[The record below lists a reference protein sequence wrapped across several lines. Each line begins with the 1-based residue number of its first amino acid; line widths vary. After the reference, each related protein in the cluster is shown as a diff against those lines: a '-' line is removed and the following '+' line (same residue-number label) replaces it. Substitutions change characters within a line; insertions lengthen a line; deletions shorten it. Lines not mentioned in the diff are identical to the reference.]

1 MIDQINV
8 KGKKTL
14 TYTGRLKCFSI
25 ALIAFVLLFQARS
38 SFAQEISIDDP
49 SRFMDWKNAGADT
62 SVRSQ
67 FKKTYQA
74 VRYGIRPGKTNDNA
88 TLLRNLLKKAK
99 PYSIIQFPEGEF
111 QFNSSVDVPSNIII
125 RGAGVNKTKFN
136 FKTLKL
142 GQRGVFNMASY
153 ERLHPTDV
161 TKPVQ
166 IGDNEIHVKDI
177 SGYAKGDII
186 ELFMENDSAL
196 MYTQARW
203 KTSWGSNARGQIL
216 EIDQVN
222 TANSSIKVNETIR
235 LAYPLNMN
243 PRVHKQEGT
252 KHIGFEDFTIENY
265 IEEDMIM
272 FYFRESR
279 HCWIDNVKSINVVK
293 HHVLWEASSRC
304 SVLNSCL
311 TGALRYDGGGHG
323 YGVAASNHTSDCL
336 VENCSFIGLRHALMT
351 KKGANGNVFLYN
363 YCDEG
368 IWDRSNT
375 GRPPATLSIHGHFS
389 FMNLFEGNIVERITS
404 GDFWG
409 PSGPGTTFNRNI
421 VLTDDLEIRDASL
434 QQNLIGNLVL
444 EGKIKVSKEAQGTLR
459 SGNIVSDL
467 ADATKVVTPSSF
479 VYSKSPDYFGPFNW
493 PITSNYTVGSIAL
506 PAQQRYIQEF
516 KP

>member
-1 MIDQINV
+1 MFDTNILY
-8 KGKKTL
+8 KHASL
-14 TYTGRLKCFSI
+14 TYTRLLRKLS
-25 ALIAFVLLFQARS
+25 FVLTVIVFLFQS
-38 SFAQEISIDDP
+38 QFSCAQEINITNHE
-49 SRFMDWKNAGADT
+49 RFMDWKNAGADT
-62 SVRSQ
+62 SIRAQ

-74 VRYGIRPGKTNDNA
+74 VRYGIRPGASNDNA

-111 QFNSSVDVPSNIII
+111 QFNSSIDIPSNVII
-125 RGAGVNKTKFN
+125 RGAGINKTKFN

-153 ERLHPTDV
+153 ERLNTTAVSKQVD
-161 TKPVQ
+161 
-166 IGDNEIHVKDI
+166 IGDREIQVKDI

-203 KTSWGSNARGQIL
+203 KIGWGSNARGQIL
-216 EIDQVN
+216 EVDQVN
-222 TANSSIKVNETIR
+222 TTTSSISVKEAVR

-243 PRVHKQEGT
+243 PHVQKQDGA
-252 KHIGFEDFTIENY
+252 KHIGFEDFTIENF
-265 IEEDMIM
+265 IDEDMIM

-279 HCWIDNVKSINVVK
+279 HCWIDNVKSVNVVK

-389 FMNLFEGNIVERITS
+389 FMNLFEGNIVERVTS

-421 VLTDDLEIRDASL
+421 VLTDDLEIRDASV
-434 QQNLIGNLVL
+434 QQNLIGNIVL
-444 EGKIKVSKEAQGTLR
+444 EGKIKVSKESHGTLR
-459 SGNIVSDL
+459 SGNKTSEYTEEIEGE
-467 ADATKVVTPSSF
+467 TPVSF
-479 VYSKSPDYFGPFNW
+479 VYSKPPAYFGQFNW
-493 PITSNYTVGSIAL
+493 PVTSNYEAGSVAL